1 ERPCGCAAPG
11 GVGRPISVV
20 IPPEAGDALTE
31 ILAGLARGGGVEH
44 CETVRVARD
53 GRRIEVSIT
62 VSPTLAPAGRVI
74 GASSIARDITHRK
87 EAEAAV
93 RERDA
98 LRYVASLAAAAAHEI
113 NNPLAV
119 VVGQA
124 ELLDETLD
132 ATGQKRTEEI
142 LQATR
147 RIEEIVGRMK
157 GVSRLKVTGV
167 APYI

>member
-1 ERPCGCAAPG
+1 WNYPLEFLC
-11 GVGRPISVV
+11 
-20 IPPEAGDALTE
+20 IPPLVVAAFRFGRREAATCVALLSV
-31 ILAGLARGGGVEH
+31 LANWGTLHGLGPFVRYTPNESLLLLQTFMGTMAMMTLLLAANVKAHAR
-44 CETVRVARD
+44 A

-62 VSPTLAPAGRVI
+62 VSPTLDPAGRVI

-132 ATGQKRTEEI
+132 ATGQKRT
-142 LQATR
+142 
-147 RIEEIVGRMK
+147 
-157 GVSRLKVTGV
+157 
-167 APYI
+167 

>member
-1 ERPCGCAAPG
+1 MSKESG
-11 GVGRPISVV
+11 GAGVSGRRTVTVTPPQVGDELP
-20 IPPEAGDALTE
+20 E
-31 ILAGLARGGGVEH
+31 ILDRLARGERVEH
-44 CETVRVARD
+44 YETVRVARD

-62 VSPTLAPAGRVI
+62 VSPTLDPAGRVI

-119 VVGQA
+119 GVGPA
-124 ELLDETLD
+124 GILHETPA
-132 ATGQKRTEEI
+132 ATGQEPNGEV
-142 LQATR
+142 L
-147 RIEEIVGRMK
+147 
-157 GVSRLKVTGV
+157 
-167 APYI
+167 

>member
-1 ERPCGCAAPG
+1 MFEHKTGLLIRSMV
-11 GVGRPISVV
+11 GV
-20 IPPEAGDALTE
+20 
-31 ILAGLARGGGVEH
+31 
-44 CETVRVARD
+44 
-53 GRRIEVSIT
+53 
-62 VSPTLAPAGRVI
+62 
-74 GASSIARDITHRK
+74 SSIVRDITHRK
-87 EAEAAV
+87 QIVAAV

-157 GVSRLKVTGV
+157 DRKSVV
-167 APYI
+167 